1 MLFYV
6 FFAVMLLTTL
16 TEGAAVPSE
25 VCKDVGPA
33 GSCKRNKENGWCTSK
48 DSARVSIMEY
58 RCQKTCGFCRS

>member
-6 FFAVMLLTTL
+6 LLAVMLLSTL
-16 TEGAAVPSE
+16 PQEAVSADE
-25 VCKDVGPA
+25 CKDVGPA

-58 RCQKTCGFCRS
+58 RCRKTCGFC